1 MLLFGKY
8 LDKRLELR
16 ARVFNLLGM
25 VGMAIGLLVGFASA
39 IIGTGMINIAL
50 NFASSLFA
58 AVMLYYAN
66 RSGRF
71 HTCYLITIIAVFMIA
86 FPVMFFASGGYHS
99 GMPSFFV
106 FAVVFTA
113 FMLEGAKSFA
123 IVAFEILLYACICL
137 FAYFHP
143 ESVSFF
149 ESELAVATDTIIGFF
164 VTSLAIVLTVTL
176 VFQMY
181 GEQQRIL
188 SEKNAALEQID
199 RLKTEF
205 LGNVAHELKTP
216 LAVMM
221 GIAQNARQQ
230 MRESEAS
237 EKLAPEMKAI
247 VSEAGRMA
255 LLVEQ
260 ILDATRIDEG
270 RFSFDI
276 KESSVEEIIQTTI
289 NSYYPMLKRND
300 NHLIMSL
307 SDDIP
312 HVLADPHR
320 ISQVLVNLLQ
330 NAIRHTKRGTI
341 TISAAPAED
350 FVKMDVSDT
359 GCGIAA
365 DRIPV
370 IFERFK
376 SHDSGNTGASRGS
389 GTGLGLYIC
398 KHIIEAHGGEIS
410 LHSAQ
415 GRGTVVSFTIPVCP

>member
-1 MLLFGKY
+1 V
-8 LDKRLELR
+8 
-16 ARVFNLLGM
+16 A
-25 VGMAIGLLVGFASA
+25 LVSA
-39 IIGTGMINIAL
+39 IIGSGTINTAL

-58 AVMLYYAN
+58 AFMLYYAN

-71 HTCYLITIIAVFMIA
+71 QTYYVITIIVVFMVA
-86 FPVMFFASGGYHS
+86 FPIMFFAAGGYHG
-99 GMPSFFV
+99 GMPYFFI

-113 FMLEGAKSFA
+113 FMLGGAKSFP
-123 IVAFEILLYACICL
+123 IVAFEILLYAGVCL

-143 ESVSFF
+143 QSVSFF
-149 ESELAVATDTIIGFF
+149 ESEFAVAADTVTGFL
-164 VTSLAIVLTVTL
+164 VTSFALVLTITL

-221 GIAQNARQQ
+221 GIAQNARRQIH
-230 MRESEAS
+230 ESEAP
-237 EKLAPEMKAI
+237 EKLVPEMKAI

-260 ILDATRIDEG
+260 ILDVTRIDEG

-289 NSYYPMLKRND
+289 NSYYPMLKKND
-300 NHLIMSL
+300 NHLAMNL

-350 FVKMDVSDT
+350 FVKVNVSDT

-376 SHDSGNTGASRGS
+376 SHDSGNTGTGHSG

-398 KHIIEAHGGEIS
+398 KHIVEAHGGKVS
-410 LHSAQ
+410 LESAQ
-415 GRGTVVSFTIPVCP
+415 GRGTVASFTIPVCP